1 MKQWQKY
8 AAELLGTFIL
18 VFGGSLALLSL
29 AANNI
34 SVGLGFGF
42 SLLAALYAFG
52 EISGGHFNPIVSLA
66 MFLDRR
72 LTALE
77 TIWYWVA
84 QFVGAICASL
94 VVLVTFASTN
104 AVGRTANVSADDARN
119 FFIEVVLSAIL
130 VAVVLQVTRTAKFG
144 ASALIAY
151 PLTYAAMYFAGLGIT
166 STGVNPARSFAPV
179 LLSGKHWAD
188 IWLFILGPAIGAV
201 VGWVA
206 HMVTVRGDTGL
217 TDDLARAATDMR
229 SVDMGDIRQGPGQVP
244 GPESPPASSP
254 ES

>member
-8 AAELLGTFIL
+8 AAELLGTF
-18 VFGGSLALLSL
+18 VVVVVGSLALLSV

-42 SLLAALYAFG
+42 ALLAALYAFG

-77 TIWYWVA
+77 TLWYWIA

-94 VVLVTFASTN
+94 VVLATFASTN
-104 AVGRTANVSADDARN
+104 AVGRTANASANDMRN
-119 FFIEVVLSAIL
+119 FFLEIVLSAIL
-130 VAVVLQVTRTAKFG
+130 VAVVLQVTRTPRYG
-144 ASALIAY
+144 SSALIAY
-151 PLTYAAMYFAGLGIT
+151 PLTYAAMYFAGLGLT

-179 LLSGKHWAD
+179 LLSGDHWAD
-188 IWLFILGPAIGAV
+188 IWIFVLGPVIGAI
-201 VGWVA
+201 VGWAA
-206 HMVTVRGDTGL
+206 HMIAVRGDTSLG
-217 TDDLARAATDMR
+217 DDLTRAATDMR
-229 SVDMGDIRQGPGQVP
+229 SVDMDVDHIRQRPGQVR
-244 GPESPPASSP
+244 GAEEAPPTS
-254 ES
+254 

>member
-42 SLLAALYAFG
+42 ALLAALYAFG
-52 EISGGHFNPIVSLA
+52 ELSGGHFNPIVSLA

-72 LTALE
+72 LTAIE
-77 TIWYWVA
+77 TIWYWLA

-94 VVLVTFASTN
+94 VVLATFASTN
-104 AVGRTANVSADDARN
+104 AVGETANVSVHDARN
-119 FFIEVVLSAIL
+119 FFLEIVLSAIL
-130 VAVVLQVTRTAKFG
+130 VAVVLQVTRTAQYG
-144 ASALIAY
+144 STALIAY

-179 LLSGKHWAD
+179 LLSGDHWAD
-188 IWLFILGPAIGAV
+188 VWIFVVAPPIGAI
-201 VGWVA
+201 VGWAA
-206 HMVTVRGDTGL
+206 HMITVRGDTGL
-217 TDDLARAATDMR
+217 RDDLMRAATDMR
-229 SVDMGDIRQGPGQVP
+229 AVEMGEIRQGPGQVP
-244 GPESPPASSP
+244 PPAAPPASTP
-254 ES
+254 EP